1 MAVENASLRTERTT
15 LKRAPDRG
23 AHDFET
29 IAAILDEGFVC
40 HLGFVAD
47 GQPYVIPTGY
57 GRDGHDLYVHGS
69 AASRMLRNL
78 SSGVSV
84 CLTVTLVDGLVYARS
99 VFHQSINYRS
109 VVVIGTAELLETQ
122 EDKLYGLEVI
132 VGHITPGRWN
142 DARRPSSQELKA
154 TSVLRLPIDE
164 ASAKVRAHGAKDEP
178 EDLSL
183 PVWAG
188 VLPLTLA
195 PGEPEPEADL
205 ARSIPTPEYVRSYR
219 RRPHNDL

>member
-1 MAVENASLRTERTT
+1 
-15 LKRAPDRG
+15 
-23 AHDFET
+23 
-29 IAAILDEGFVC
+29 
-40 HLGFVAD
+40 
-47 GQPYVIPTGY
+47 
-57 GRDGHDLYVHGS
+57 
-69 AASRMLRNL
+69 
-78 SSGVSV
+78 
-84 CLTVTLVDGLVYARS
+84 LTVTLVDGLVYARS

-183 PVWAG
+183 PIWAG

-195 PGEPEPEADL
+195 PGEPEPEPDL